1 LADEIERKERI
12 AKLKREQRA
21 LVEDI
26 AAAEAASE
34 PKAEPDT
41 LWRESGVWLEKTF
54 FGYWSL
60 FGHISGWFLGAFNSL
75 G

>member
-41 LWRESGVWLEKTF
+41 L
-54 FGYWSL
+54 
-60 FGHISGWFLGAFNSL
+60 
-75 G
+75 